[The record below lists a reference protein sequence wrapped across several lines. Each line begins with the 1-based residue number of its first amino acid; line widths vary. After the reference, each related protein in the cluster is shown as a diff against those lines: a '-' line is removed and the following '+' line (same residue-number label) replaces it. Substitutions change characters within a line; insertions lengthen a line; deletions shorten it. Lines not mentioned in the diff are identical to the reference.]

1 MAKRHIYKLFD
12 ETSRTFYCD
21 CPYED
26 RRILSPRCSFSTNRF
41 PKRRRRTEI
50 EHVVPAEAFGRSFLV
65 WREGHAQCVSKGGKP
80 FKGRKCA
87 ERVSL
92 AFRQMHADLYNLK
105 PAIGA
110 LNALRRNYR
119 MGMIE
124 DEVRAFGACDVEIS
138 DRRFEPRG
146 EIRGDIARIY
156 FYMDAAYPGR
166 GVLSKKQRKLFLTWH
181 RLDPVSESER
191 RLARKIEAIQG
202 NANPFVTGDLEP
214 H

>member
-1 MAKRHIYKLFD
+1 MPTH
-12 ETSRTFYCD
+12 
-21 CPYED
+21 
-26 RRILSPRCSFSTNRF
+26 
-41 PKRRRRTEI
+41 
-50 EHVVPAEAFGRSFLV
+50 
-65 WREGHAQCVSKGGKP
+65 
-80 FKGRKCA
+80 
-87 ERVSL
+87 
-92 AFRQMHADLYNLK
+92 NLK
-105 PAIGA
+105 PAVGA

-124 DEVRAFGACDVEIS
+124 DEVRAFDLRCKIS
-138 DRRFEPRG
+138 DRRFEPRD

-202 NANPFVTGDLEP
+202 NANPFVTGGLEP
-214 H
+214 Q